1 MSPICLV
8 STAMWLICTGFVLFC
23 WLGGSPFGW
32 VGPVVYPEAW
42 LWLGVFCFNCESA
55 LANLPR
61 PRPVFRLPSRRPE
74 GKIREIY
81 LNAFYS
87 YWKALKRRGL
97 RKYENHKNL
106 REGRVGAERWVEHCL
121 KVAYFIIILQ
131 GIISFEWSL
140 PRALPSIHPSI
151 HPFRYPA
158 RSLLCNVCVIT

>member
-106 REGRVGAERWVEHCL
+106 REGRSERSVGLNIVWRLLILLLFYRELSHLSGVCPAPCL
-121 KVAYFIIILQ
+121 
-131 GIISFEWSL
+131 
-140 PRALPSIHPSI
+140 PSI